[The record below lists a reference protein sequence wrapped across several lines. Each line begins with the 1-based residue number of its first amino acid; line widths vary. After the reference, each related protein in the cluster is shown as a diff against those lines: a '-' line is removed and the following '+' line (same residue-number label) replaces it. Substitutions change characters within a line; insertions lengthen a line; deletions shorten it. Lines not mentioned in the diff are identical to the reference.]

1 MLIKVDIEKAYD
13 CLSWEFVHETLHG
26 VGLPSD
32 LIHLIMDYISL
43 ATIQILWIRECTD
56 CFSPL
61 RGLRQGDP
69 ISPYIFVICIERLSH
84 RINKEV
90 QSKHWKPIRLSQ
102 RGIPITHLFFF
113 LMIFFSLLRLRVIKQ
128 MRLRRCLIL
137 FAKVRVRRLAAK
149 RLKCSFLRMCNSW
162 K

>member
-1 MLIKVDIEKAYD
+1 MANIIKTILPDLIGSTQTIFVLRRYITENIVIVQEIIHSMRKKKGKRGQMLIKVNIEKAYD

-43 ATIQILWIRECTD
+43 ATIQILWIGECID

-69 ISPYIFVICIERLSH
+69 ISPYIFVIS
-84 RINKEV
+84 RINKAV

-102 RGIPITHLFFF
+102 RGIPITHLLFF
-113 LMIFFSLLRLRVIKQ
+113 
-128 MRLRRCLIL
+128 
-137 FAKVRVRRLAAK
+137 
-149 RLKCSFLRMCNSW
+149 
-162 K
+162 